1 MCTLS
6 PRLLKIEKKIAAGQR
21 LNTKDPTGQ
30 NRGADDTYEEGAETL
45 LLKTPQDQ
53 AYIIPQ
59 DQSRVMKAY
68 PILHCFKDGG
78 DANCELDNSHTSNT
92 SRSLDATVP
101 TVAEEYYGFISLQT
115 GLLFIPIVLPMLI
128 IGPVA
133 GWMTDRQGSRIIA
146 ISGFGLLGPLLMLLR
161 AVHPGGLDQV
171 LIYCL
176 LLTLCGTCLATTN
189 PPALVESMLMVEKY
203 HKANPEVFGPNG
215 PYAQTSSVTGFMYNA
230 GSALGPL
237 LAGDLKDAV
246 GYGNM
251 NLAAAA
257 LSLLTALLAFFYIE
271 GKSPDTADTPV

>member
-1 MCTLS
+1 
-6 PRLLKIEKKIAAGQR
+6 
-21 LNTKDPTGQ
+21 
-30 NRGADDTYEEGAETL
+30 
-45 LLKTPQDQ
+45 
-53 AYIIPQ
+53 
-59 DQSRVMKAY
+59 
-68 PILHCFKDGG
+68 
-78 DANCELDNSHTSNT
+78 
-92 SRSLDATVP
+92 
-101 TVAEEYYGFISLQT
+101 
-115 GLLFIPIVLPMLI
+115 
-128 IGPVA
+128 
-133 GWMTDRQGSRIIA
+133 MTDRQGSRIIA

-189 PPALVESMLMVEKY
+189 PPALVESTLMVEKY

-215 PYAQTSSVTGFMYNA
+215 PYAQTSSVTGFVYNA

-257 LSLLTALLAFFYIE
+257 LSLLTALLAFFYID